1 MVMSL
6 KVKESLALLVA
17 SGLIYTWFV
26 HRMLDGWRVA
36 DQSAGDVM
44 SVLISVLIVTVIIYA
59 IASGVL
65 GSLNRDKTAED
76 ERDRAIDGKAARNE
90 LFVLNA
96 LINIFIFQ
104 ILAQTA
110 FDQSINLHI
119 AYDHLPTL
127 AFILFTALWIGEWV
141 RLSSI
146 LWYSRS

>member
-1 MVMSL
+1 MSL

-17 SGLIYTWFV
+17 SGLIYAWFA

-36 DQSAGDVM
+36 DQSADDVM
-44 SVLISVLIVTVIIYA
+44 WVLIAAVVVTGIVYGIVSAVLA
-59 IASGVL
+59 GF
-65 GSLNRDKTAED
+65 NRDKIAED
-76 ERDRAIDGKAARNE
+76 ERDAAIDNKAARNE

-110 FDQSINLHI
+110 YDQSINLHV

-127 AFILFTALWIGEWV
+127 TFILFTALWIGEWV
-141 RLSSI
+141 RLGSI